1 MFAGRAELAAEKR
14 VSLFHFAQQQ
24 EKRKS
29 TYNMQS
35 NVRLSEGEAGA
46 FKGQGAELKQKMSQN
61 ASFATNNNLPAVHK
75 TYGTEHCCVIGLTAV
90 FIIDFFR

>member
-1 MFAGRAELAAEKR
+1 MYAGSAELADEKR
-14 VSLFHFAQQQ
+14 VSLFHSAQQR

-46 FKGQGAELKQKMSQN
+46 F
-61 ASFATNNNLPAVHK
+61 
-75 TYGTEHCCVIGLTAV
+75 
-90 FIIDFFR
+90 